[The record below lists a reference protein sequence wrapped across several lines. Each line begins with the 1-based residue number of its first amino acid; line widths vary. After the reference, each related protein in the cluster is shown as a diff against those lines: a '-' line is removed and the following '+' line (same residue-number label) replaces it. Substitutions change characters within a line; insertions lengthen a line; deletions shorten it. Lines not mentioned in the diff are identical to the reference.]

1 MKAPLS
7 THGLLN
13 LRFGRR
19 TFAALLLCLVGLSG
33 CIKVKP
39 PHPLV
44 GSWEASDGTV
54 FVFRKDG
61 TFVGRDYVNR
71 RIFGNWVELD
81 GSRIGFQTLMHT
93 SAYAPQYAETAPGGM
108 RYAYSDGSRFV
119 NAKRLSGAKAMKKI
133 AAAPIDKNNFR

>member
-1 MKAPLS
+1 MARILS
-7 THGLLN
+7 SIP
-13 LRFGRR
+13 FGKSVAVVP
-19 TFAALLLCLVGLSG
+19 FFCLMGLSG

-39 PHPLV
+39 QHPLV
-44 GSWEASDGTV
+44 GSWQASDGTV

-71 RIFGNWVELD
+71 KIFGNWVELD

-93 SAYAPQYAETAPGGM
+93 SAYAPQYAETTPSGM

-119 NAKRLSGAKAMKKI
+119 NAKRLSAATAMQKI
-133 AAAPIDKNNFR
+133 TTAPIDKNDFR

>member
-1 MKAPLS
+1 MTRILLS
-7 THGLLN
+7 IP
-13 LRFGRR
+13 FGKSV
-19 TFAALLLCLVGLSG
+19 AVALFFCLIGLSG
-33 CIKVKP
+33 CVKVKP
-39 PHPLV
+39 LHPLV

-61 TFVGRDYVNR
+61 TFVGRDYMNR

-93 SAYAPQYAETAPGGM
+93 SAYAPQYAEATTRGM

-119 NAKRLSGAKAMKKI
+119 NARRLNAAKAMEKI
-133 AAAPIDKNNFR
+133 TAAPIDKNDFR

>member
-1 MKAPLS
+1 MARILS
-7 THGLLN
+7 SIP
-13 LRFGRR
+13 FGKSVAVVP
-19 TFAALLLCLVGLSG
+19 FFCLMGLSG

-39 PHPLV
+39 QHPLV
-44 GSWEASDGTV
+44 GSWQASDGTV

-93 SAYAPQYAETAPGGM
+93 SAYAPQYAETTPSGM

-119 NAKRLSGAKAMKKI
+119 NAKRLSAAKAMEKI
-133 AAAPIDKNNFR
+133 TNAPIDKNDFR

>member
-1 MKAPLS
+1 M
-7 THGLLN
+7 TRILLN
-13 LRFGRR
+13 LPLGKAVVVVLFS
-19 TFAALLLCLVGLSG
+19 CLIGLSG
-33 CIKVKP
+33 CVKVKP
-39 PHPLV
+39 QHPLV
-44 GSWEASDGTV
+44 GSWQASDGTV

-93 SAYAPQYAETAPGGM
+93 SAYAPQYAETTPGGM

-119 NAKRLSGAKAMKKI
+119 NAKRLSAAKAMEKI
-133 AAAPIDKNNFR
+133 TTAPIDKNDFR

>member
-1 MKAPLS
+1 MTRILLS
-7 THGLLN
+7 IP
-13 LRFGRR
+13 FGKSV
-19 TFAALLLCLVGLSG
+19 AVALFFCLIGLSG
-33 CIKVKP
+33 CVKVKP
-39 PHPLV
+39 QHPLV
-44 GSWEASDGTV
+44 GSWQASDGTV

-93 SAYAPQYAETAPGGM
+93 SAYAPQYAETTPGGM

-119 NAKRLSGAKAMKKI
+119 NAKRLSAAKAMEKI
-133 AAAPIDKNNFR
+133 TAAPIDKNDFR